1 MTAHGAS
8 DRQPRRKNGE
18 EGSQEGRGEE
28 AGSSQED
35 GYEEG
40 REEAVVGLAALALR
54 RHAATGA
61 ALRVASSVG
70 HAAAARLDR
79 RPPAISGRNERLF
92 SLPLTGRERG
102 RQRCERT

>member
-54 RHAATGA
+54 RHA
-61 ALRVASSVG
+61 LRVASSVG